1 MRVTDYSFVFDAW
14 QPDGVTLLGTG
25 YNLATHLG
33 LPYVEFH
40 AWTGDG
46 CVSVRCDPCSLD
58 QDRTA
63 YAAMVR
69 TDLEKAICRGRQGAQ
84 ESRDMEAQRI

>member
-1 MRVTDYSFVFDAW
+1 LRVDDYNFVFDGW
-14 QPDGVTLLGTG
+14 EPEGVTLLRTG
-25 YNLATHLG
+25 YSLAIHLG
-33 LPYVEFH
+33 MPCVQFH
-40 AWTGDG
+40 AVTDAG

-69 TDLEKAICRGRQGAQ
+69 ADLEHAIAQ
-84 ESRDMEAQRI
+84 EGLGGRCSTAILAT